1 MQNFL
6 QILLTFEET
15 LSPADRAKAAA
26 RPLTE
31 AVAGEPWPTAAIPME
46 NPYCSCELTRVRP
59 RCSRLQPSWLRQGG
73 FVPVSF
79 FSLKHRLS
87 VAVRCLFTAFQHLQD
102 VVVGME
108 NIEVV

>member
-46 NPYCSCELTRVRP
+46 NPYCSCELTRVRSDGATAYNSCNP
-59 RCSRLQPSWLRQGG
+59 HRESRLQL
-73 FVPVSF
+73 
-79 FSLKHRLS
+79 
-87 VAVRCLFTAFQHLQD
+87 
-102 VVVGME
+102 
-108 NIEVV
+108 